1 MYRNYNGSG
10 GKFGDV
16 SIDANTSSIGNSA
29 VYASEDS
36 SNPNRMVIVA
46 INRTGS
52 DQTTGIAVTNDRI
65 FDHAEIYRFAN
76 GSASITRQADI
87 QLDLLNAFQ
96 YTMPAWSVT
105 TIVLISDG
113 LPGDFNRDGR
123 VDAADYTVW
132 RKQLG
137 QTGNIAADANEDNVV
152 DIKDYN
158 LWRSN
163 VGRSESPGIGA
174 FATVPEVSTSHLAF
188 LAMFA
193 LILRRRSFR

>member
-1 MYRNYNGSG
+1 
-10 GKFGDV
+10 
-16 SIDANTSSIGNSA
+16 
-29 VYASEDS
+29 
-36 SNPNRMVIVA
+36 
-46 INRTGS
+46 
-52 DQTTGIAVTNDRI
+52 
-65 FDHAEIYRFAN
+65 
-76 GSASITRQADI
+76 
-87 QLDLLNAFQ
+87 
-96 YTMPAWSVT
+96 MPAWSVT

-113 LPGDFNRDGR
+113 LPGDFNRDGQ
-123 VDAADYTVW
+123 VDAADYVVW

-163 VGRSESPGIGA
+163 VGRTESAGTGA
-174 FATVPEVSTSHLAF
+174 FVAIPEAATSRLAF